1 MLAKHLYISIIFLL
15 TIIIEKFVV
24 LSNSYINF
32 YANEE
37 CKMSQHGAALQT
49 YNQELVKCLEEMKL
63 RRAELQSQIESQ
75 EEEKNSL
82 QREIEKMSYKL
93 TRLND
98 SLAKRIAVRNEY
110 DRTIADTE
118 TAYMKILESSQL
130 LLNMI
135 KKEATNLD
143 QSLVKA
149 SMDKQFRQ

>member
-1 MLAKHLYISIIFLL
+1 
-15 TIIIEKFVV
+15 
-24 LSNSYINF
+24 
-32 YANEE
+32 
-37 CKMSQHGAALQT
+37 MSQHGAALQT